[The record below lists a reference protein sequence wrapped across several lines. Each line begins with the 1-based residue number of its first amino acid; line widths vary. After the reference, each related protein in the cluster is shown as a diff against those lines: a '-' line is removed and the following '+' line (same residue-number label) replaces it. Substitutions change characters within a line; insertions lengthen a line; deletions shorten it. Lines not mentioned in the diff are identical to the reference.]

1 MVPDIGIGLYVVV
14 GGGRPHMEVGDEVG
28 RWGARGDAGGSAGR
42 LDSHC
47 GGAALHSRGGVEAMC
62 HGALALWV
70 DLRLDTEP
78 AGGELVL
85 LQGGQDDQCS
95 RGNLAAG
102 THVRPWTMSSKRC
115 QILCGLTLAGYQAVL
130 GSPATYARFQKS
142 AFELGTCG

>member
-47 GGAALHSRGGVEAMC
+47 GGVALHSRGGVEARY
-62 HGALALWV
+62 HGALAPWV
-70 DLRLDTEP
+70 GLHLGTEP

-85 LQGGQDDQCS
+85 LQGGQGDQS
-95 RGNLAAG
+95 SLGNLAAG
-102 THVRPWTMSSKRC
+102 SHARP
-115 QILCGLTLAGYQAVL
+115 
-130 GSPATYARFQKS
+130 
-142 AFELGTCG
+142 